1 MAVTGK
7 TGRFIRERM
16 RGAAEALLL
25 SEIEPTPAVVMEA
38 AGIGPEYT
46 NRAVPVSLAEH
57 AIRRAKGRR
66 RR

>member
-1 MAVTGK
+1 MTG
-7 TGRFIRERM
+7 TAGRFIRERM

-25 SEIEPTPAVVMEA
+25 SEIEPTPEVVLQA
-38 AGIGPEYT
+38 AGIDDHRD
-46 NRAVPVSLAEH
+46 RAAVVSLAEY